1 MVFVP
6 MSIFLDQYVVE
17 AKHSLAIFAVGCYLV
32 WSSYFSFHY
41 HLQRYSQSY
50 KAIQEDKQFYV
61 LSNFIKSALLL
72 SYSPLA
78 ASLLYEVVVLD
89 KWNVQRI
96 WNLGCLYAIPDFVSL
111 ILVKRMAFT
120 TVCHHVCVVIF
131 MFVSLQNDYQT
142 DGICQSIVIYAI
154 FSDFAYLVNLLLA
167 SRFMNIDSSL
177 SMYLSIFA
185 GLIYFVCCC
194 INWSWQVGY
203 LKKLIFAG
211 LWSVYLYIPMLAVII
226 RDDLVLL
233 KWLYDNAKKKRSQ
246 VGVPSSVNGDSN
258 KKK

>member
-1 MVFVP
+1 M
-6 MSIFLDQYVVE
+6 
-17 AKHSLAIFAVGCYLV
+17 
-32 WSSYFSFHY
+32 
-41 HLQRYSQSY
+41 
-50 KAIQEDKQFYV
+50 
-61 LSNFIKSALLL
+61 
-72 SYSPLA
+72 
-78 ASLLYEVVVLD
+78 
-89 KWNVQRI
+89 
-96 WNLGCLYAIPDFVSL
+96 
-111 ILVKRMAFT
+111 KRMAFT
-120 TVCHHVCVVIF
+120 TVCHHICVVIF

-203 LKKLIFAG
+203 LKKLVFGG
-211 LWSVYLYIPMLAVII
+211 LWSVYLYVHSQTCLSRSNECAHTNTQNRYIPMLAVII

-233 KWLYDNAKKKRSQ
+233 KWLYDNAKKKRGQLGSQ
-246 VGVPSSVNGDSN
+246 QSPSPSVNN
-258 KKK
+258 TKKEK